1 MSIRFKLYES
11 NGITERYTFSLVQE
25 TNAPNNPEKF
35 TEVRGFRGQGSLVI
49 TGSEAAWDLIIRGLF
64 NQDNYDDIT
73 TAIDALETALAF
85 GEPYY
90 LKIDKDLA
98 QTSQYS
104 YKIKR
109 IVSIVYPNG
118 LRNGKG
124 FQEYSVTL
132 RVNSW

>member
-1 MSIRFKLYES
+1 MGIRFKLYES

-25 TNAPNNPEKF
+25 TNLPHNPKKF
-35 TEVRGFRGQGSLVI
+35 TEVKGFRGQGSLVI
-49 TGSEAAWDLIIRGLF
+49 TGSKAAWDLTIRGLF

-73 TAIDALETALAF
+73 TAINALETALAF

-90 LKIDKDLA
+90 LKVDKDA
-98 QTSQYS
+98 AHSTQYS
-104 YKIKR
+104 YKVKR
-109 IVSIVYPNG
+109 IQEISYPSG

-124 FQEYSVTL
+124 FSEYNITL